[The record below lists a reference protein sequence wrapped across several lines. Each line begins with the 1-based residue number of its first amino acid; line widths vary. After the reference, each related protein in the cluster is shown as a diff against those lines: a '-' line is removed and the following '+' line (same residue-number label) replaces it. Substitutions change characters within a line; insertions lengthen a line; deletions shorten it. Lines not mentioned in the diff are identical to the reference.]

1 VEKFLKVA
9 ELAQIL
15 QVKPTT
21 IYTWVR
27 QGRIPHTRIGRLVRF
42 TLAQIEKFT
51 NGNGG
56 KSTPMTDTSS
66 SGGEFQ

>member
-42 TLAQIEKFT
+42 TLAQISKFT
-51 NGNGG
+51 DGSGN
-56 KSTPMTDTSS
+56 KSAPMTDASS
-66 SGGEFQ
+66 